1 MAKSNP
7 NKVNQYTTPDP
18 RQSLFLS
25 YYLDPKSETFSN
37 AHDSA
42 IKAGYSEEYAKNIT
56 GQMPDWLS
64 DSIRDNEMLAIAEK
78 RLKQI
83 LNFEPVDEE
92 GNIDNSLLANQ
103 MKAINLVAKGIGKN
117 KYSERVESTGANGQ
131 PLVVTFD
138 NSFQDAPPR

>member
-1 MAKSNP
+1 MA
-7 NKVNQYTTPDP
+7 NQHTPDP
-18 RQSLFLS
+18 RQTLFLS
-25 YYLDPKSETFSN
+25 YYIDPKSVTFSH

-64 DSIRDNEMLAIAEK
+64 ESIRDNDMLAIAEK

-92 GNIDNSLLANQ
+92 GKIDNSLLANQ

-117 KYSERVESTGANGQ
+117 KYSERIENTGANGQ
-131 PLVVTFD
+131 PLVITFD
-138 NSFQDAPPR
+138 SSFSK